1 MREAIQGTQVAIKAP
16 HGMEGQSSSHQRAI
30 SNNHQIVLRGNH
42 RLIRGQ
48 SSSHQRA
55 ISGNHQIVLR
65 GNHHLIRGAAIIIS
79 FSRTSSTSLRVPSG
93 SRYGTRK
100 SEMPAAPAG
109 AFGVRARSMCTWQW
123 GERGPLRGERGPSN
137 APSCAREH
145 TLRPAGPLR
154 CQQRHS
160 GAIWGQRRQSQ
171 GQSHMQSHMQS
182 QGQSQG

>member
-1 MREAIQGTQVAIKAP
+1 MGW
-16 HGMEGQSSSHQRAI
+16 
-30 SNNHQIVLRGNH
+30 RGNH

-160 GAIWGQRRQSQ
+160 GAIECHQYAYDVVAQVMKGACRPHLGATHPIGADTSTTIGVRLGHCHCADRR
-171 GQSHMQSHMQS
+171 
-182 QGQSQG
+182 